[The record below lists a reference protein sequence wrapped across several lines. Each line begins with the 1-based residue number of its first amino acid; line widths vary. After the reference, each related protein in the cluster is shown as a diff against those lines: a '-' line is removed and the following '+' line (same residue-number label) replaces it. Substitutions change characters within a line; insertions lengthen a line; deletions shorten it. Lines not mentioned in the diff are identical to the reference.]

1 MEAGTTAFELGGVEP
16 RLDDRILAFLSGE
29 PGEITFNGMRRA
41 LAAHP
46 ESLTRALRRLSRDG
60 RVLRETRGY
69 RLGMPPA
76 LAPTGKATVPGYA
89 EPRRALVAEV
99 RLPPAEPVPELL
111 GRLAG
116 RWFGQLRWV
125 GTYDRPKEPL
135 LVWSRADG
143 RGQLLLGLRR
153 GHLRVYAEP
162 PPSAL
167 APSEGRALEEAAR
180 ELLWHALGFLASSPN
195 GWSHDTTAAPG
206 TKSRENLSN

>member
-1 MEAGTTAFELGGVEP
+1 VEATATFEVGGSEP

-41 LAAHP
+41 LSAHP

-60 RVLRETRGY
+60 RVLRESRGY
-69 RLGMPPA
+69 RIGLPPA
-76 LAPTGKATVPGYA
+76 LAPRGRGAIPGYE
-89 EPRRALVAEV
+89 EPHRALVAEV

-125 GTYDRPKEPL
+125 GTYDRPREPL

-162 PPSAL
+162 PPSEL
-167 APSEGRALEEAAR
+167 GPGEGRALEEAAR
-180 ELLWHALGFLASSPN
+180 ELLWHALGFLSSEHN
-195 GWSHDTTAAPG
+195 GWSGRDPAPP
-206 TKSRENLSN
+206 TSRPRRNLSN